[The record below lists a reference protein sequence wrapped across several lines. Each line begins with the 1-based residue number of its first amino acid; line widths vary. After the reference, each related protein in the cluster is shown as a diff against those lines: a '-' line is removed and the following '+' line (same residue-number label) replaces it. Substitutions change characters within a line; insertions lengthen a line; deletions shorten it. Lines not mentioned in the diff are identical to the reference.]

1 MPGMN
6 LIHYFSNGGV
16 RPAPE
21 ISRVLT
27 SVGMPDDPIQTLIE
41 DRFYHLSCK
50 AYPGYPFVF
59 WENNLFYFYL
69 EGYLYGLS
77 QKEMRTALEYLA
89 EVIFLQDKNTNR
101 ISAWVSNTDGD
112 FLIWIG
118 DKKNGRSAII
128 NDRFGRLPV
137 YYLQRS
143 DEVLVSRDVRFIT
156 KVCGQCQFDRLGVAH
171 QLLMGHGMGEL
182 TPWKDIR
189 RLNPASLFP
198 LNFSRGRVAAKSLY
212 SYDFSSKRYRDVSLT
227 ENAGRLVELFLQSCT
242 SRAGLSNLDVV
253 SLSGGLD
260 SRSVAAGLASSGR
273 PFTAVTFYKAAYQK
287 REESQ
292 IARTV
297 ANLLGSPF
305 HLIEVRGAT
314 AQIVLKLLRLKNGLN
329 SLGMG
334 FLVEF
339 FENIRARLGPDLTYF
354 TGEFGDRALPFIRA
368 AWPLTSLK
376 SLTHYILDSN
386 YHDNFCL
393 KIEDVAALTGIRRE
407 DLVESIADHL
417 AGYPEESWA
426 DKNLHYKIYDRAFRV
441 YNEAE
446 DRNRCYFWSVAPFFA
461 IYFFDY
467 AMNCPDRQKAGY
479 NLYKRFLSTLSPSVR
494 RVPVSGANAGMD
506 SLKFFRYYLGTRL
519 KKVRPRW
526 TRRTKHLV
534 KGEDSFFPQAEVIG
548 TIERQVVNCPEI
560 LNYLNPEHLRRILSP
575 AAKYH
580 KWHIMNLFTLVST
593 IEDFTCHRS
602 SLEDFPERV
611 LF

>member
-59 WENNLFYFYL
+59 WGNNLFYFYL

-77 QKEMRTALEYLA
+77 QKEMQTALEYLA

-112 FLIWIG
+112 FLIWMG

-128 NDRFGRLPV
+128 NDLFGRLPV
-137 YYLQRS
+137 YYMQS
-143 DEVLVSRDVRFIT
+143 ADEVLVSRDVRFIT
-156 KVCGQCQFDRLGVAH
+156 NVCGQSKFDRLGVAQ
-171 QLLMGHGMGEL
+171 QLMMGHGMGEL
-182 TPWKDIR
+182 TPWQAIH
-189 RLNPASLFP
+189 RLNPASLLTIDP
-198 LNFSRGRVAAKSLY
+198 LMRRVSLRTLY
-212 SYDFSSKRYRDVSLT
+212 SFNFSSKKYRNVKAE
-227 ENAGRLVELFLQSCT
+227 ENAGRLVELFRQACT
-242 SRAGLSNLDVV
+242 TRAGLSAQDVV

-273 PFTAVTFYKAAYQK
+273 LFTAVTFYKAAYQK

-297 ANLLGSPF
+297 ANLLDSPF
-305 HLIEVRGAT
+305 HLIEVREAT
-314 AQIVLKLLRLKNGLN
+314 APAVLKLLRLKNGQN
-329 SLGMG
+329 NLGMA
-334 FLVEF
+334 FLIEF
-339 FENIRARLGPDLTYF
+339 FDNIRARLGPDSTYF

-461 IYFFDY
+461 
-467 AMNCPDRQKAGY
+467 
-479 NLYKRFLSTLSPSVR
+479 
-494 RVPVSGANAGMD
+494 
-506 SLKFFRYYLGTRL
+506 
-519 KKVRPRW
+519 
-526 TRRTKHLV
+526 
-534 KGEDSFFPQAEVIG
+534 
-548 TIERQVVNCPEI
+548 
-560 LNYLNPEHLRRILSP
+560 
-575 AAKYH
+575 
-580 KWHIMNLFTLVST
+580 
-593 IEDFTCHRS
+593 
-602 SLEDFPERV
+602 
-611 LF
+611 